1 MVNMDPVKNELQ
13 ADASF
18 LEAVDAPLL
27 ELHKS
32 NILKLEIDELL
43 DECRLNIHEVS
54 WAKNARD
61 YIALLSSVLSKMQTS
76 NVGNEGCPFILRSDK
91 VSSVDMPKD
100 LTLVP
105 TGSYS
110 INCLTKKSGNANVL
124 PTLDCAIV
132 VPNSYWNAKDYLN
145 YRYMDVSD

>member
-1 MVNMDPVKNELQ
+1 MDLDKSELQ
-13 ADASF
+13 ADATF

-32 NILKLEIDELL
+32 NILNLELHELL

-61 YIALLSSVLSKMQTS
+61 YVAVLSSVLSKLQTAT
-76 NVGNEGCPFILRSDK
+76 VGNDGCPFILRSAK
-91 VSSVDMPKD
+91 VSLLDIPKD

-105 TGSYS
+105 TGSYA
-110 INCLTKKSGNANVL
+110 INSLTTKSGNANVL

-132 VPNSYWNAKDYLN
+132 VPNTYWNAKDYLN
-145 YRYMDVSD
+145 HRYMDVS